1 MEISH
6 LHKSCVHTK
15 KKPNPKTKT
24 TKKPKPKQNTA
35 VSLFKVEIVAIQAQM
50 KFSHTIMG
58 LFYSFL
64 HRENN

>member
-1 MEISH
+1 MCSY
-6 LHKSCVHTK
+6 K
-15 KKPNPKTKT
+15 KNPTQKPKPQ
-24 TKKPKPKQNTA
+24 KKPKPKQNTA

>member
-6 LHKSCVHTK
+6 LHKSCVHT